1 MLTTTTMMISM
12 PLTLQ
17 EAAAKAEGGKAKAD
31 KAERKAK
38 KRAEEAAAAAAAAA
52 AGAGDGD
59 DEEAGEEEGEADG
72 AVGGAGTATAP
83 AAKAAA
89 APAPAAAAAAAA
101 AEEEEEEDVA
111 SSSSVARLRELI
123 AGDATDADLA
133 AAARTEAV
141 NSGRHARE
149 RAVLLAYASF
159 GHSLAASV
167 KNPRV
172 VKALKALLHGKDAPK
187 DGQAAFLGALGRILA
202 SKETSLK
209 STGGVLLPLY
219 EGDVLE
225 EDAIVAWYNGKDIP
239 APVKAAAKEFVE
251 WLTTEDEEEEED
263 EE

>member
-1 MLTTTTMMISM
+1 L
-12 PLTLQ
+12 LRRACLQ

-38 KRAEEAAAAAAAAA
+38 KRAEEAAAAAAVAPA
-52 AGAGDGD
+52 AGGDDEDGEADGD
-59 DEEAGEEEGEADG
+59 DADG
-72 AVGGAGTATAP
+72 AVGGAGTAAAPTA
-83 AAKAAA
+83 KTAA

-101 AEEEEEEDVA
+101 EEEEDEDIA
-111 SSSSVARLRELI
+111 TSLSVTRLRDMI
-123 AGDATDADLA
+123 AADATTDADLV

-159 GHSLAASV
+159 GHSLASSV
-167 KNPRV
+167 KNARV
-172 VKALKALLHGKDAPK
+172 MKALKALLHGKDAAK
-187 DGQAAFLGALGRILA
+187 DGQAAFLVALGRILA

-251 WLTTEDEEEEED
+251 WLTTEEDEEEEE
-263 EE
+263 EEEE